1 MRRCSLGEESC
12 WYVELQHLV
21 HKKEQLSGGFVFSG
35 MSIAFD

>member
-12 WYVELQHLV
+12 WYVELQDLV
-21 HKKEQLSGGFVFSG
+21 HKEKLSGSFVFSG